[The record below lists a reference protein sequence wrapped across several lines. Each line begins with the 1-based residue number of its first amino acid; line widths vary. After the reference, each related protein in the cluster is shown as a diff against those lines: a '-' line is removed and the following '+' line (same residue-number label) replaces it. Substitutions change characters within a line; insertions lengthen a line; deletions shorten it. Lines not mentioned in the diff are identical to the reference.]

1 MKEAAP
7 NSPSLQT
14 GKRYRQTSQIVIQRR
29 EIEPGKREV
38 LEREE
43 WRHKAMS
50 EKLWGAA
57 A

>member
-7 NSPSLQT
+7 NSPSLQI